1 MTKISNTLENLGS
14 IIKFEQPKARKRVIN
29 YIGEKLSNHDRLILS
44 ESKKKEDAKFSEL
57 NRKEQV
63 KNKVVA
69 IMEIASNKREVP
81 TALKESL
88 KAICKESDFV
98 AEMIVIMRNADGT
111 VKYRNLV
118 KYVGNGF
125 EILKETFGDG
135 EINAKFQKCP
145 FGLLI
150 DKFNLDFAKYWNG
163 CEVLVS
169 EKTIIANKKGKETEK
184 ELTAS
189 LIYHRLKTAIIANR
203 AKLLSGVNSNGLLT
217 NILNAKLDI
226 SANKKA
232 LKVAQD

>member
-1 MTKISNTLENLGS
+1 MTKISNSLETLGS
-14 IIKFEQPKARKRVIN
+14 IITFEQPTKVVNVIGHKLTEMEKEVIKIANLKA
-29 YIGEKLSNHDRLILS
+29 
-44 ESKKKEDAKFSEL
+44 DAKLSEL

-63 KNKVVA
+63 KNKIVA
-69 IMEIASNKREVP
+69 IMDIAESGHEVP
-81 TALKESL
+81 VSLKESL
-88 KAICKESDFV
+88 KAIAKDSDFV
-98 AEMIVIMRNADGT
+98 AEMIVIMRNADGS

-125 EILKETFGDG
+125 EILKETFEAG
-135 EINAKFQKCP
+135 ENNAKFKKCE

-150 DKFNLDFAKYWNG
+150 DKFNLDFGKYWNG

-169 EKTIIANKKGKETEK
+169 ESKWSLNKKGVSTEK
-184 ELTAS
+184 EIKAS
-189 LIYHRLKTAIIANR
+189 LIYHRLKTAIINNR
-203 AKLLSGVNSNGLLT
+203 AELLAGVNSNGLLT

>member
-1 MTKISNTLENLGS
+1 MTKISNSLESLGS
-14 IIKFEQPKARKRVIN
+14 IITFEQPTKTVNVIGHKLTETEKEAIIIANKKA
-29 YIGEKLSNHDRLILS
+29 
-44 ESKKKEDAKFSEL
+44 ESKFSEL

-63 KNKVVA
+63 KNKIVA
-69 IMEIASNKREVP
+69 IMDLSQSGYEVP

-88 KAICKESDFV
+88 KAIAKESDFV
-98 AEMIVIMRNADGT
+98 AEMIVIQRNADCT

-125 EILKETFGDG
+125 EILKETFEAG
-135 EINAKFQKCP
+135 ENNAKFKKCE

-150 DKFNLDFAKYWNG
+150 DKFNLDFGKYWNG

-169 EKTIIANKKGKETEK
+169 EKTMIANKKGKETEK
-184 ELTAS
+184 ELKAS
-189 LIYHRLKTAIIANR
+189 LIYHRLKTAIIDNR
-203 AKLLSGVNSNGLLT
+203 AKLLSGVNKNGLLT

-232 LKVAQD
+232 LKIAQD